1 MEDTNLLSCYSCN
14 YFTNKKFNLN
24 RHVLNKHKND
34 EMEINDEI
42 KINDEMDIDDKNEID
57 DKKDDKNINY
67 IYLLQEREFI
77 KSNENIYKIGKSKQ
91 ENLKRIINYPNGTK
105 LLLQMSCNNCDYIE
119 SCLIKIFKKEFINKK
134 DIGYEYFEG
143 DVLDMIEVIY
153 NYIINDIKKNKI
165 INTNNKKCY
174 KCDKIVS
181 SKNYLEKHLKT
192 CKGVSNPLECHLC
205 HKILANRGSKSRHLK
220 LCAEKIGS

>member
-1 MEDTNLLSCYSCN
+1 MDETNLLTCCSCN

-34 EMEINDEI
+34 EMEIND
-42 KINDEMDIDDKNEID
+42 KMDIDDIIDDIID

-105 LLLQMSCNNCDYIE
+105 LLFQMSCNNCDYIE
-119 SCLIKIFKKEFINKK
+119 SCLIKIFKKEFKNKK

-143 DVLDMIEVIY
+143 DALDMIEVIY

-181 SKNYLEKHLKT
+181 SKYYLEKHLKT
-192 CKGVSNPLECHLC
+192 CNGVSNPLECHLC
-205 HKILANRGSKSRHLK
+205 HKILANSGSKSHHLK
-220 LCAEKIGS
+220 ICAQKIGS